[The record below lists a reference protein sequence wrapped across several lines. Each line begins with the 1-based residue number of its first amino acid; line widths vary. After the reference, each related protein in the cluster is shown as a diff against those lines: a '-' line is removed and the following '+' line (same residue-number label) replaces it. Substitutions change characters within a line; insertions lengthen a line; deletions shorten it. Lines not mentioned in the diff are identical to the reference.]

1 MISLTF
7 ALSFATSAQDTDTKY
22 QLSTH
27 ILDISTGEP
36 APGVTVKLEKTSRDS
51 EVWAAVAEK
60 ETGDDGRIN
69 DFLPVPADQP
79 NDAIYRLTFYT
90 QPYFEDQDV
99 DTFFPYVQVVFEIAG
114 DQHYHVPITLL
125 PFGYTT
131 YRGS

>member
-1 MISLTF
+1 MF
-7 ALSFATSAQDTDTKY
+7 ALVMAASAQDADVQY

-36 APGVTVKLEKTSRDS
+36 APGVTVKLEKADKDS

-69 DFLPVPADQP
+69 DFLPVPTDQP

-90 QPYFEDQDV
+90 QPYFEGQGV

-114 DQHYHVPITLL
+114 DKHYHVPITLS